1 VSIGRVNTWKSL
13 AATLA
18 LALGIAGTAY
28 AAEPHAQGTELLR
41 TNCGGC
47 HQERSGHFD
56 RISSI
61 RKTPEGWLMTLFR
74 MRQVH
79 GLNLDDP
86 TREALVRFL
95 SDTQGLAPSESAAGR
110 FALERRP
117 NAQDLDLGPELGV
130 MCGRCHSLARAALQ
144 RRDADEW
151 RKLAHMHVGQ
161 WPSLEYSASGRD
173 RPWFQIATE
182 TLPAKLQALYPES
195 SAAWSNWKKHK
206 IADLSGDWVVVGKIP
221 GKQDFFGTARIERD
235 AAGDYRARYEL
246 ADVDGIA
253 FPGES
258 KAIVYTGYEWRG
270 SAEVNG
276 RIVREVYAVS
286 EDGDRI
292 SGRWFEADHPE
303 DGGEWLAVRDK
314 GVAQVL
320 AVLPQAIR
328 AGTVTTVT
336 VVGTGIASNAGT
348 VSFGDST
355 TATALERTTHSIRAR
370 VNVTAGATPGLRVVA
385 AGAAEGKIAVYKQI
399 DKVDVVPGYGIAR
412 VGGGK
417 TPPVTAQ
424 FEAMASTRLPG
435 GELLSIGPVRA
446 SWRSAPF
453 DAEAT
458 RTEDDKFAGHFDQ
471 RGCFLPAG
479 AGPNPARE
487 YSGDNVG
494 NLKVLAVVDDAGR
507 SVEGGGHLIV
517 TVQRWNNPPIY

>member
-1 VSIGRVNTWKSL
+1 MSIGRLIAYKMA

-18 LALGIAGTAY
+18 LGLMATAAAVPP
-28 AAEPHAQGTELLR
+28 AAEGTELVR
-41 TNCGGC
+41 TYCSGC
-47 HQERSGHFD
+47 HQERGGGFD

-79 GLNLDDP
+79 GLNLDEP
-86 TREALVRFL
+86 TRDSLVRFL
-95 SDTQGLAPSESAAGR
+95 ADTQGLAPSESAAGR

-117 NAQDLDLGPELGV
+117 NAQDLELGPELGV
-130 MCGRCHSLARAALQ
+130 MCGRCHSLARSALQ

-173 RPWFQIATE
+173 RPWFQIATGP
-182 TLPAKLQALYPES
+182 LPAKLEALYPRSS
-195 SAAWSNWKKHK
+195 SAWSEWSKRKA
-206 IADLSGDWVVVGKIP
+206 IDLSGVWVVVGKAP
-221 GKQDFFGTARIERD
+221 GKPDFFGTAKIERD
-235 AAGDYRARYEL
+235 VAGDYRAHYEL
-246 ADVDGIA
+246 ADVNGTSL
-253 FPGES
+253 PGES

-270 SAEVNG
+270 SAEMNG
-276 RIVREVYAVS
+276 QAVREVYAVS
-286 EDGDRI
+286 EDGSR
-292 SGRWFEADHPE
+292 STGRWFDADHPE
-303 DGGEWLAVRDK
+303 DGGDWLAIRDSGSAK
-314 GVAQVL
+314 VV

-328 AGTVTTVT
+328 TGATTTVT
-336 VVGTGIASNAGT
+336 IVGAGLGT
-348 VSFGDST
+348 KATTPSFGEGTIT
-355 TATALERTTHSIRAR
+355 TVLERTEHSVRAK
-370 VNVTAGATPGLRVVA
+370 VAVASIAAPGLRGVTTG
-385 AGAAEGKIAVYKQI
+385 GANGQIAVYKQI
-399 DKVDVVPGYGIAR
+399 DKIDVVPAYGIAR

-424 FEAMASTRLPG
+424 FEALGATRLPDG
-435 GELLSIGPVRA
+435 KMLALGPVRA
-446 SWRSAPF
+446 SWRSVPF

-494 NLKVLAVVDDAGR
+494 NLKVLASVDDAGKP
-507 SVEGGGHLIV
+507 VEGQAHLVV